1 MVDRVVGAHRNF
13 VPRPTLDG
21 GLEPVVDPTRRRVAT
36 QVNTPTD
43 AAMLTRQAL
52 KAVDLR
58 FGDNAP
64 YIPLGHPPNRARR
77 HKGDFGWTRGG
88 MLSALEE
95 FYVIGTFVPI
105 APEVRVEVV
114 LGCSPAAVP

>member
-1 MVDRVVGAHRNF
+1 
-13 VPRPTLDG
+13 
-21 GLEPVVDPTRRRVAT
+21 
-36 QVNTPTD
+36 
-43 AAMLTRQAL
+43 QAL

-95 FYVIGTFVPI
+95 FYVISTFVPI
-105 APEVRVEVV
+105 APEIAVAGQRETEYPELLHLAANS
-114 LGCSPAAVP
+114 LGV